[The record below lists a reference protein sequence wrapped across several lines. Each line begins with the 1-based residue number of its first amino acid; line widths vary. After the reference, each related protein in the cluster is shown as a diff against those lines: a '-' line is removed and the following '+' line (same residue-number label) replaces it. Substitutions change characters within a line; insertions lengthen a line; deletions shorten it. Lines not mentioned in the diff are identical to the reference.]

1 MKFNILITSQNHLV
15 LKFVL
20 QLNPAFITTVRIR
33 TVAVSVAN
41 TLQNLCILLNC
52 RLKSA
57 VLMNFKIYT
66 CIFNI

>member
-33 TVAVSVAN
+33 TVAVSVAL
-41 TLQNLCILLNC
+41 TLENLCILVNC
-52 RLKSA
+52 RLTSA
-57 VLMNFKIYT
+57 GLMNFRIYT
-66 CIFNI
+66 GILNI